1 MIAGAFHSSKLSPK
15 IQSIASTYPPH
26 TPALAPPPPPA
37 KLVRATWQDRP
48 RAVAKCTPYPHPG
61 CPGKDCVFCSLAL
74 ILSDL
79 PWGVAGEGPAGNRFL
94 KGHRSWSFLFRE
106 IPILQTRKLR
116 LSSQGL

>member
-1 MIAGAFHSSKLSPK
+1 MHPL
-15 IQSIASTYPPH
+15 
-26 TPALAPPPPPA
+26 PPPW
-37 KLVRATWQDRP
+37 VP
-48 RAVAKCTPYPHPG
+48 R
-61 CPGKDCVFCSLAL
+61 KDCVFCSLAL